1 MLLDWYA
8 HTLDDAGM
16 ARYLPLLSGTL
27 AFFALHYGDV
37 ASLQPNATLRVFP
50 TQVPDPHPDPDPHP
64 HPDPQPDPHPNGVP
78 SARLA
83 SIVLTMAPIAPAAT
97 DAARHSCGASGSG
110 GAQPSG
116 ASPPG

>member
-1 MLLDWYA
+1 MGLGLEFYPRALILTLTLILTPTQPQSGGDAGLPELCLMLLDWYA

-50 TQVPDPHPDPDPHP
+50 TQVPNPHPDPH
-64 HPDPQPDPHPNGVP
+64 
-78 SARLA
+78 L
-83 SIVLTMAPIAPAAT
+83 LTCLW
-97 DAARHSCGASGSG
+97 RWKRGW
-110 GAQPSG
+110 
-116 ASPPG
+116 